1 MLVVIL
7 ILVIINLL
15 FYSIGFAIGYEAL
28 ENMKGGLKDVFSD
41 REDTKRL
48 L

>member
-15 FYSIGFAIGYEAL
+15 FYSIGFIIGYEAL
-28 ENMKGGLKDVFSD
+28 ENMKGELKDVFSD
-41 REDTKRL
+41 RRSS
-48 L
+48 